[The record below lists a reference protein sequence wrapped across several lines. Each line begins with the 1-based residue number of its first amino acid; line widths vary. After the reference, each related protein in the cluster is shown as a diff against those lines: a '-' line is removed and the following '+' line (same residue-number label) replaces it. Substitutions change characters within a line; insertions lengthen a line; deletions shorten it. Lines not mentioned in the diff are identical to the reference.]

1 MGRSRDIA
9 EFLSKTELNN
19 PTNTSLLKSTDTT
32 GIDSAAVQGIGLTSF
47 STLDSLPVTNLVVG
61 QQAYVTGTNRLYISN
76 GFGWYNTTLVNRS
89 PTWDSEPLST
99 YEIVDSATPLIITAK
114 ALDSDTS
121 LNYLVDQSSATDSA
135 QYMVNITSDSS
146 VFTFTPKSADSIGIE
161 VAAGNLTDSNG
172 DFVYTF
178 KWSDGINFVSKVS
191 TISYSPAGPS
201 GPAEYIGQ
209 NIGEHPGTS
218 GGQTTTLSLPAGT
231 QAGDYVVAFI
241 TNHDWGT
248 GGSGFAG
255 NTISNGNFGSPD
267 LLNFGSQVGSDTYAT
282 GWFVDPSISQSA
294 INTGLQFTADA
305 GTSYDVFGMMVFRN
319 VTEVLKNM
327 QRFDYN
333 SETTNTSYQRQSA
346 ARPTG
351 YANKTGMGELIVSR
365 SAARVYVD
373 ANYSMVGSSLIQQQA
388 ASYAGTTPIFGAA
401 IYHNSESYG
410 LGQPYSKYSNPYDP
424 GYSHQSIV
432 FAY

>member
-172 DFVYTF
+172 DFEYTF

-191 TISYSPAGPS
+191 TISYSPAGFS
-201 GPAEYIGQ
+201 GPATYIGKTSGNWTGSSPSGSITWPTGSQ
-209 NIGEHPGTS
+209 AGDMAFIAVGFSGYQVPTAPNETSLNGTS
-218 GGQTTTLSLPAGT
+218 GWSNPVVSNWSSQGAASGSTSYAATIWYKTLTASDLSSTFTLASTESNVYVYGVWDIIVVRGAQGPSIRGT
-231 QAGDYVVAFI
+231 QLNADTGTNGTNIAQASGYIPSSNINTDGFLIDVISTRSGRKTWSSTGNFNLRGQYNNQQIIAQAVYTIPYSDYVS
-241 TNHDWGT
+241 
-248 GGSGFAG
+248 GGYSRM
-255 NTISNGNFGSPD
+255 
-267 LLNFGSQVGSDTYAT
+267 
-282 GWFVDPSISQSA
+282 QSA
-294 INTGLQFTADA
+294 YNQ
-305 GTSYDVFGMMVFRN
+305 SY
-319 VTEVLKNM
+319 
-327 QRFDYN
+327 
-333 SETTNTSYQRQSA
+333 SEIY
-346 ARPTG
+346 
-351 YANKTGMGELIVSR
+351 
-365 SAARVYVD
+365 
-373 ANYSMVGSSLIQQQA
+373 GSHSFVI
-388 ASYAGTTPIFGAA
+388 S
-401 IYHNSESYG
+401 
-410 LGQPYSKYSNPYDP
+410 
-424 GYSHQSIV
+424 V
-432 FAY
+432 

>member
-47 STLDSLPVTNLVVG
+47 STLDSLPATNLVVG

-172 DFVYTF
+172 DFDYTF

-191 TISYSPAGPS
+191 TISYSPAGGGNNDITAYRGKTQS
-201 GPAEYIGQ
+201 VFGSTFGQSTASDLIG
-209 NIGEHPGTS
+209 
-218 GGQTTTLSLPAGT
+218 LPAGSAEGDKAIMVIGGMGWT
-231 QAGDYVVAFI
+231 ASGGSAAISFPNGEFTLTDEYQWGYAAGQTAYRTNLYTCDVVTAEMISNGITVNNDNPGANANDYKMMTLVVMGGAAQPLYNHAQINYTGSYNNGSYYSAASAAPPTGYQSKTHMVEVHTTRSGYRTYTSTTNSTLRGSIYRSIYYLQALYEAVSPGQMYHRWQAGDSYSASSLVVA
-241 TNHDWGT
+241 W
-248 GGSGFAG
+248 
-255 NTISNGNFGSPD
+255 
-267 LLNFGSQVGSDTYAT
+267 
-282 GWFVDPSISQSA
+282 
-294 INTGLQFTADA
+294 
-305 GTSYDVFGMMVFRN
+305 
-319 VTEVLKNM
+319 
-327 QRFDYN
+327 
-333 SETTNTSYQRQSA
+333 
-346 ARPTG
+346 
-351 YANKTGMGELIVSR
+351 
-365 SAARVYVD
+365 
-373 ANYSMVGSSLIQQQA
+373 
-388 ASYAGTTPIFGAA
+388 
-401 IYHNSESYG
+401 
-410 LGQPYSKYSNPYDP
+410 
-424 GYSHQSIV
+424 
-432 FAY
+432 

>member
-172 DFVYTF
+172 DFEYTF

-191 TISYSPAGPS
+191 TISYSPAAAGPTATIVGYTNWIWDTGNS
-201 GPAEYIGQ
+201 PSPQSAP
-209 NIGEHPGTS
+209 H
-218 GGQTTTLSLPAGT
+218 AGA
-231 QAGDYVVAFI
+231 QAGDLAIVV
-241 TNHDWGT
+241 
-248 GGSGFAG
+248 GGFSGFANSG
-255 NTISNGNFGSPD
+255 GTATNETSILRSGYTQVDGVWGATTGAVNYASSLWYKTLESGDLGQLVQFSTSDTSVRTYNVIHIIVVRDWQGPYIQSTALPADASGGGYVIQNSGYLPSTVNTNGRLIDVNTTRSGTKNYTTTGNF
-267 LLNFGSQVGSDTYAT
+267 NMGSQRSNQNIIRQAVYDITYADYLS
-282 GWFVDPSISQSA
+282 GGHSRMQVRHS
-294 INTGLQFTADA
+294 NT
-305 GTSYDVFGMMVFRN
+305 
-319 VTEVLKNM
+319 E
-327 QRFDYN
+327 
-333 SETTNTSYQRQSA
+333 
-346 ARPTG
+346 G
-351 YANKTGMGELIVSR
+351 YA
-365 SAARVYVD
+365 
-373 ANYSMVGSSLIQQQA
+373 
-388 ASYAGTTPIFGAA
+388 
-401 IYHNSESYG
+401 
-410 LGQPYSKYSNPYDP
+410 
-424 GYSHQSIV
+424 SHSFVISV
-432 FAY
+432 